1 MIKKVLLLL
10 VSCYFMGCWGQD
22 AQSAIQAFQQGWSQL
37 NQVGEDANPEQFIEK
52 GNNVIQ
58 LYENVIKHD
67 STLVKPYILFIPFR
81 AIAYGYENKKEYKNA
96 VIYYEKAAKFAID
109 YTGELMQMG
118 LNADGYIS
126 IFESLRYAYVQTNEL
141 TKALNLSVSI
151 VGMCKQYYPTKTAY
165 EHFELS
171 NLLLKM
177 GKEKEAV
184 EALKSSLDYYEQ
196 YGNSEQD
203 FFITTP
209 LMHILTYFVSN
220 KNFEEAINYMNM
232 HREKINTYLIGRDTL
247 ESYQLSICNACMYS
261 AYMGVG
267 KYNKAVD
274 AAFLVDNYEK
284 YLRGTNSIEH
294 AVWMHNV
301 ACAYLNLYWRSNKQG
316 FLTKADSVLMDVETI
331 WRNVPHKDLFVD
343 YATFLSTKGN
353 IYESKGKLADAET
366 CYKDAIRLHQSLH
379 AEEDVIIF
387 DLQRLAALYGK
398 TKRKKEAIS
407 LYTSILGRYAQLS
420 DSLGMAET
428 CKALSILYTDYHNN
442 QREAEYYALRAYNIL
457 KGFAPNRLLFAT
469 VEDNL
474 ANIYSNMGL
483 LERALPYK
491 IHSIK
496 LRQSLGVNTISDML
510 DAYSSYVDVYDA
522 VIEHSPDT
530 VKSFLKMVIPF
541 CKGVMKDSV
550 STTLQKI
557 KSLKLLGRI
566 DMLMKNYVDAIGE
579 FQHCATLELKKYGR
593 KSNQYLTTLNNL
605 SYCYLL
611 SGNYENCKLLAEDII
626 RLDKSPNS
634 YKNYENLL
642 GVGLLSKD
650 SLLTEKTLRKMYE
663 AELKYLTS
671 QFLIMSSDQRLEFVE
686 GDNVGLNN
694 LTLPS
699 MVFPNSEVCA
709 QYAYN
714 SALVSKELLLNTTKD
729 IETIAASTDDNNV
742 RTLYYKLLRVRKE
755 LNDAEDS
762 VIIGELNKEQENTE
776 KKLIESISSLVK
788 YTSYLRLDWKSIKHS
803 LQNHQVAV
811 EFVSIDGSVLH
822 NNEVSESYGAVLLKK
837 DWENPRFV
845 VLSDKVDVDKL
856 SNRIVEAFNNGNG
869 LKGAQ
874 WNYVGKQLF
883 KRIWEPLTAYMDPG
897 DTIYFAPIGL
907 LSLVPLEALP
917 NSEGIAID
925 DIFVIHRVSS
935 TRDLCKPER
944 PKNID
949 NVVLF
954 GGLTYTAI
962 QDTATINNFGKSRK
976 GWQEL
981 PATAD
986 EVENITYKLKEYG
999 IKTETFENTKGTEV
1013 AFRGLTGSQIDIIH
1027 IATHGFYFNDKESNM
1042 LQFLR
1047 SIDIKPRQ
1055 DNHASPL
1062 QRTGL
1067 MLSGGQAA
1075 WLGLRKQKR
1084 DTDGILLSSEIASLD
1099 LHNVGMVVLSACQTG
1114 LGDISEDGVV
1124 GLQRAFKMAGVQTLI
1139 MTLWKVDDKA
1149 TSYMMVNFYNQLLSG
1164 KDKHDAFR
1172 IAKKMVKD
1180 KFKDPFYW
1188 APFIMLD

>member
-1 MIKKVLLLL
+1 M
-10 VSCYFMGCWGQD
+10 
-22 AQSAIQAFQQGWSQL
+22 
-37 NQVGEDANPEQFIEK
+37 
-52 GNNVIQ
+52 
-58 LYENVIKHD
+58 
-67 STLVKPYILFIPFR
+67 
-81 AIAYGYENKKEYKNA
+81 
-96 VIYYEKAAKFAID
+96 
-109 YTGELMQMG
+109 
-118 LNADGYIS
+118 
-126 IFESLRYAYVQTNEL
+126 
-141 TKALNLSVSI
+141 
-151 VGMCKQYYPTKTAY
+151 
-165 EHFELS
+165 
-171 NLLLKM
+171 
-177 GKEKEAV
+177 
-184 EALKSSLDYYEQ
+184 
-196 YGNSEQD
+196 
-203 FFITTP
+203 
-209 LMHILTYFVSN
+209 
-220 KNFEEAINYMNM
+220 
-232 HREKINTYLIGRDTL
+232 
-247 ESYQLSICNACMYS
+247 
-261 AYMGVG
+261 
-267 KYNKAVD
+267 
-274 AAFLVDNYEK
+274 
-284 YLRGTNSIEH
+284 
-294 AVWMHNV
+294 
-301 ACAYLNLYWRSNKQG
+301 
-316 FLTKADSVLMDVETI
+316 
-331 WRNVPHKDLFVD
+331 
-343 YATFLSTKGN
+343 
-353 IYESKGKLADAET
+353 
-366 CYKDAIRLHQSLH
+366 
-379 AEEDVIIF
+379 
-387 DLQRLAALYGK
+387 
-398 TKRKKEAIS
+398 
-407 LYTSILGRYAQLS
+407 
-420 DSLGMAET
+420 
-428 CKALSILYTDYHNN
+428 
-442 QREAEYYALRAYNIL
+442 
-457 KGFAPNRLLFAT
+457 
-469 VEDNL
+469 
-474 ANIYSNMGL
+474 
-483 LERALPYK
+483 
-491 IHSIK
+491 
-496 LRQSLGVNTISDML
+496 
-510 DAYSSYVDVYDA
+510 
-522 VIEHSPDT
+522 
-530 VKSFLKMVIPF
+530 
-541 CKGVMKDSV
+541 
-550 STTLQKI
+550 
-557 KSLKLLGRI
+557 
-566 DMLMKNYVDAIGE
+566 
-579 FQHCATLELKKYGR
+579 
-593 KSNQYLTTLNNL
+593 
-605 SYCYLL
+605 
-611 SGNYENCKLLAEDII
+611 
-626 RLDKSPNS
+626 
-634 YKNYENLL
+634 ENLL

-699 MVFPNSEVCA
+699 MVFPNSDVCA

-714 SALVSKELLLNTTKD
+714 SALVSKGLLLNTTKD
-729 IETIAASTDDNNV
+729 IETIAASSEDNNV
-742 RTLYYKLLRVRKE
+742 KTLYYKLLSVRKE

-762 VIIGELNKEQENTE
+762 VIIGKLNKEQENTE

-788 YTSYLRLDWKSIKHS
+788 YTSNLSLDWKSIRHS
-803 LQNHQVAV
+803 LQNHQVAL
-811 EFVSIDGSVLH
+811 EFISIDGSVLP
-822 NNEVSESYGAVLLKK
+822 NNVVSESYGAVLLKK
-837 DWENPRFV
+837 DWENPKFV

-883 KRIWEPLTAYMDPG
+883 KRIWEPLTAYMEPG
-897 DTIYFAPIGL
+897 DTIYFSPIGL

-944 PKNID
+944 PKNIN

-999 IKTETFENTKGTEV
+999 IKTETFENAKGTEV
-1013 AFRGLTGSQIDIIH
+1013 AFRGLTGSHVDIIH

-1055 DNHASPL
+1055 DNHVSQL

-1084 DTDGILLSSEIASLD
+1084 DADGILLSSEIASLD
-1099 LHNVGMVVLSACQTG
+1099 LHNVGLVVLSACQTG

-1124 GLQRAFKMAGVQTLI
+1124 GLQRAFKMAGVETLI